1 MPSPAIPLVREIE
14 RQIQSRTDRRVRNL
28 AVEFRSDRVVVRGQT
43 TSYHVKQLALH
54 GLLDVLPRYWRI
66 EDAITVS

>member
-14 RQIQSRTDRRVRNL
+14 QQIQSRTDRRVRNL

-43 TSYHVKQLALH
+43 ASYHVKQLALH